1 MKKLVFAICAAMT
14 LAGATSIHAQEF
26 KYIFVPSSTDLG
38 SLNQWG
44 GALFLDAPMSVGGSI
59 SDIDESDSFLKTP
72 FGTFDLTGT
81 GAAIKGA
88 VPFTWSAS
96 IITSMNI
103 AGSVDLATDDQWQI
117 TQTSVGITLPDPQT
131 PEATGVWVAS
141 VPDSGSTAV
150 LIGLAACGLC
160 GFNYFSRSRK
170 VATA

>member
-1 MKKLVFAICAAMT
+1 MKKLVFAICAVMA
-14 LAGATSIHAQEF
+14 LAGATSVHAQEY
-26 KYIFVPSSTDLG
+26 KYIFVPASTDLG
-38 SLNQWG
+38 SLSQWG
-44 GALFLDAPMSVGGSI
+44 GALFLDAPLSAGGSI
-59 SDIDESDSFLKTP
+59 GDIDESDSFLKTP

-81 GAAIKGA
+81 GAAIQGA
-88 VPFTWSAS
+88 VPFTWSPS
-96 IITSMNI
+96 TITTMDI

-150 LIGLAACGLC
+150 LIGLAAFGLC
-160 GFNYFSRSRK
+160 GFGYISRSRQ